1 MNPVPFILALM
12 GVTLIC
18 AVIAPAMYFTAQKDS
33 HQQCYA
39 RFVGGTAYICL
50 GVLGLLTFGFLR
62 GNTAYFTVPFS
73 IAIIGLGVAM
83 FHFGSK
89 GLKKLN
95 GNTKK

>member
-12 GVTLIC
+12 GVVLVC
-18 AVIAPAMYFTAQKDS
+18 AAIAPVMYFTAQKGS

-39 RFVGGTAYICL
+39 RFVGGTAYILL
-50 GVLGLLTFGFLR
+50 GVLGLLTFGSLH

-83 FHFGSK
+83 FHFGAK
-89 GLKKLN
+89 ALKKLN
-95 GNTKK
+95 GSTKK